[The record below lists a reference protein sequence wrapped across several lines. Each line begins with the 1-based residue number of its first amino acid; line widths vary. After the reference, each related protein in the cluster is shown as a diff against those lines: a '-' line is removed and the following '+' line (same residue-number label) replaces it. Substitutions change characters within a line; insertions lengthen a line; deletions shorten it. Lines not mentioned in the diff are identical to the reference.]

1 MLIKSSKIH
10 YMDFKIGYLRD
21 ILETE
26 NIDLNNYR
34 TIFKLDT
41 TKVTEDIRN

>member
-1 MLIKSSKIH
+1 MLIKSSKTH

-26 NIDLNNYR
+26 NIDLNNWNYFQVR
-34 TIFKLDT
+34 Y
-41 TKVTEDIRN
+41 N